1 MNKFIPSFFQCI
13 LLGIV
18 ILATACQSE
27 KLPNGTFV
35 RQDATPETFIGLE
48 VKDDTLIWK
57 QDAGKLSGKHF
68 IYSISN
74 NQLEGKCIETGERM
88 IRTFQK
94 DTSGFLLGGIR
105 FSSCP
110 DITDSI
116 SDGNYIQ
123 YNAVPKNTV
132 HIIIKGDSITKIQ
145 THYDQPLHI
154 ISAQYTLDDKQCL
167 IHVQLSERKQSFV
180 FRPCPDGF
188 ILDDWRFVKEQ

>member
-1 MNKFIPSFFQCI
+1 
-13 LLGIV
+13 
-18 ILATACQSE
+18 
-27 KLPNGTFV
+27 
-35 RQDATPETFIGLE
+35 
-48 VKDDTLIWK
+48 
-57 QDAGKLSGKHF
+57 
-68 IYSISN
+68 
-74 NQLEGKCIETGERM
+74 M

-110 DITDSI
+110 DIADSI

-145 THYDQPLHI
+145 THYDQPLHT

-167 IHVQLSERKQSFV
+167 IHIQLSEGKQSFV

-188 ILDDWRFVKEQ
+188 ILNDCRFVKEQ

>member
-27 KLPNGTFV
+27 KLPNGTFI

-57 QDAGKLSGKHF
+57 QDAGKL
-68 IYSISN
+68 Y
-74 NQLEGKCIETGERM
+74 
-88 IRTFQK
+88 
-94 DTSGFLLGGIR
+94 
-105 FSSCP
+105 
-110 DITDSI
+110 
-116 SDGNYIQ
+116 GNYIQ

-145 THYDQPLHI
+145 THYDQPLHT
-154 ISAQYTLDDKQCL
+154 ISAQYILDDKQCL
-167 IHVQLSERKQSFV
+167 IHIQLREGKQSFV

-188 ILDDWRFVKEQ
+188 ILNDCRFVKEQ